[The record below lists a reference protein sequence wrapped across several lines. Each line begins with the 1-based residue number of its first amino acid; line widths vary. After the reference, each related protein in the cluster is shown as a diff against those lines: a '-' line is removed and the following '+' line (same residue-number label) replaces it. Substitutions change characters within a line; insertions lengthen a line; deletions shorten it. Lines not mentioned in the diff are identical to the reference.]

1 MGNLTDG
8 KGTSMKKEFINAY
21 CYLYGA
27 TKEQAKRVY
36 KTTDIKYIQAVIDSY
51 NFDVKKS
58 FLND

>member
-1 MGNLTDG
+1 
-8 KGTSMKKEFINAY
+8 MKKEFINAY

-27 TKEQAKRVY
+27 TVEQAKRVY

-51 NFDVKKS
+51 NFDVKKA